1 MRGLMWI
8 AFLAVWVIA
17 RACGVPDFPAVFI
30 GAFCAVGI
38 TCVAESVRT
47 KTFPR
52 DYKNGS

>member
-1 MRGLMWI
+1 MYGLMWI

-17 RACGVPDFPAVFI
+17 SACGVPDLGAVLI
-30 GAFCAVGI
+30 GAFSAVGI
-38 TCVAESVRT
+38 TCVAELVRT